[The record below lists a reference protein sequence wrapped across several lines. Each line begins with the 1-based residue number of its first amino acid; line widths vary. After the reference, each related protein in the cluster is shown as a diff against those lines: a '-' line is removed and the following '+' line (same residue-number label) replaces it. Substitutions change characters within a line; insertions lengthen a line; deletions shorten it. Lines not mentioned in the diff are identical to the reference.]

1 MKPDV
6 ASWLVTAESSV
17 ARRLAGTEK
26 DPGSLAAA
34 TRMRALVIPERAAAV
49 LDHETLLR
57 RSQGKFGAE
66 ASGWF
71 WTPQGLE
78 QSTRPMVSRRRAE
91 RFVALGACS
100 VVDLGCG
107 CGADAAALARAGLD
121 VTAVEL
127 DEVTAIFAQ
136 ANLGDGVQVLIGD
149 AEVLA
154 PGLLADGAAV
164 FCDPARRT
172 ATGRTWRVDDFTP
185 SWGFVES
192 LLDGSRVAC
201 IKLGPGLPHALIPDG
216 VEAEWISDQGTV
228 VEVALW
234 AGPGTVGGRRR
245 AVVDGMELS
254 RDEALA
260 APEVGELGEY
270 LYEPN
275 GAVIRAGLIPA
286 VAELTGGWRI
296 HDGVAYLSSSRLVGT
311 PWAEVFRVDEVLPYS
326 EKWLRAWVRER
337 RVGVLEIK
345 KRGVDAD
352 PAELRKR
359 LKPQGPNM
367 ATLVLTPTASGAVAL
382 VVTRCR
388 PDADQPLAS
397 VVAT

>member
-1 MKPDV
+1 MELTV
-6 ASWLVTAESSV
+6 ASWLVSEEASP
-17 ARRLAGTEK
+17 ARRLASSEA

-34 TRMRALVIPERAAAV
+34 TRMRAYVSPDRAAAV
-49 LDHETLLR
+49 LEHETLR
-57 RSQGKFGAE
+57 RRAARKFGAE
-66 ASGWF
+66 LSGWF

-78 QSTRPMVSRRRAE
+78 QATRPAVSRRRAD
-91 RFVALGACS
+91 RFVALGATA

-107 CGADAAALARAGLD
+107 CGADAVALSRAGLQ
-121 VTAVEL
+121 VSGVEL

-136 ANLGDGVQVLIGD
+136 ANVGDGVRIHCGD
-149 AEVLA
+149 AEQLA
-154 PGLLADGAAV
+154 PSLLTPGTAV

-172 ATGRTWRVDDFTP
+172 ASGRTWRVDDFTP

-201 IKLGPGLPHALIPDG
+201 LKLGPGLPHALIPDG
-216 VEAEWISDQGTV
+216 VEAEWISDHGTV

-234 AGPGTVGGRRR
+234 AGPGTVAGRRR
-245 AVVDGMELS
+245 AVVDGLELS
-254 RDEALA
+254 REEALI

-275 GAVIRAGLIPA
+275 GAVIRAGLVPA
-286 VAELTGGWRI
+286 VAELIGGWRI
-296 HDGVAYLSSSRLVGT
+296 HDGVAYLSASRLVRT
-311 PWAEVFRVDEVLPYS
+311 PWAEAFRVDEVLPYS
-326 EKWLRAWVRER
+326 EKRLRAWVRER

-359 LKPQGPNM
+359 LRPQGPNA

-382 VVTRCR
+382 VVSRCR
-388 PDADQPLAS
+388 PDADQPAS
-397 VVAT
+397 IVVT

>member
-1 MKPDV
+1 MEPAV
-6 ASWLVTAESSV
+6 ARWLVSE
-17 ARRLAGTEK
+17 E
-26 DPGSLAAA
+26 AAA
-34 TRMRALVIPERAAAV
+34 TRRAASGESAPDSLAAGTRLRALVTPDRAAAV
-49 LDHETLLR
+49 TDHELLSR
-57 RSQGKFGAE
+57 RARTKFGDQLT
-66 ASGWF
+66 GWF
-71 WTPQGLE
+71 WTSAGL
-78 QSTRPMVSRRRAE
+78 QQATRPQVSRRRAD
-91 RFVALGACS
+91 RFVELGATR

-107 CGADAAALARAGLD
+107 CGADAVALSRAGLQ
-121 VTAVEL
+121 VSGVEL

-136 ANLGDGVQVLIGD
+136 ANVGDGVRIHCGD
-149 AEVLA
+149 AEQLA
-154 PGLLADGAAV
+154 PTLLTPGTAV

-172 ATGRTWRVDDFTP
+172 ASGRTWRVDDFTP

-245 AVVDGMELS
+245 AVVDGLELS
-254 RDEALA
+254 RDEALV

-275 GAVIRAGLIPA
+275 GAVIRAGLVPA
-286 VAELTGGWRI
+286 VSELIGGWRI
-296 HDGVAYLSSSRLVGT
+296 HDGVAYLSASRLVRT
-311 PWAEVFRVDEVLPYS
+311 PWAEAFRVDDVLPYS
-326 EKWLRAWVRER
+326 EKRLRAWVRER

-359 LKPQGPNM
+359 LRPQGPNA

-382 VVTRCR
+382 VVSRCR
-388 PDADQPLAS
+388 PDADQPAS
-397 VVAT
+397 IVVT